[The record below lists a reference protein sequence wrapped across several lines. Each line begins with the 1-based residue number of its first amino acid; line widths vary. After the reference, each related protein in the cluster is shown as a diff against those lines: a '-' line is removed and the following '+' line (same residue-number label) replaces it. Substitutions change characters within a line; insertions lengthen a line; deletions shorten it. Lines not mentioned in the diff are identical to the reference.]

1 MGSTNSK
8 HDKNQSTEQT
18 RKQLSTS
25 QRAAPGRDHLST
37 STATSSTSPDTD
49 GKSVGTT
56 KLLRELENNQ
66 SNWLSATLNIS

>member
-1 MGSTNSK
+1 MWFSMDFKNNK

-25 QRAAPGRDHLST
+25 QRAAPGRDQLST

-49 GKSVGTT
+49 GKSVGTID
-56 KLLRELENNQ
+56 L
-66 SNWLSATLNIS
+66 IY